1 MTRRP
6 VVNDSSSTAAM
17 SKGLAIA
24 TFMRRPSTTSGNTK
38 CFSAS
43 AAVIV
48 LSVADVTASNSAIVA
63 WG

>member
-1 MTRRP
+1 MMRRP

-17 SKGLAIA
+17 SVGLAIA
-24 TFMRRPSTTSGNTK
+24 SFSLRPSTASGNTK

-43 AAVIV
+43 SAEIA

-63 WG
+63 CG